1 MPKSQNINP
10 KEVRKP
16 KFIEFGKIP
25 VNQYKK
31 SIEEEKKIFSKEDF
45 LRIYHDMVVI
55 REFENM
61 LNLIKTTNEYNGIPY
76 NHPGPAHL
84 SIGQE
89 AAAVGMAYTLD
100 VDDYI
105 FGSHRSHGEILAKGL
120 SAIHRLN
127 EDALY
132 SVMKN
137 YFGGSALKVV
147 EKGFQGT
154 IKDLAVNFLLYGA
167 LAEIFARE
175 NGFNKG
181 LGGSM
186 HAFFTPFGIY
196 PNNAIVGGSGD
207 ISVGAALYKK
217 INRKPGIIVCNIGD
231 ASMGCGPVWEG
242 ITFAT
247 MDQYKTLWD
256 GEYRGGLPL
265 IFNFMNN
272 LYGMGGQT
280 MGETMGYDILARVG
294 AGVNPEMMHAERIDG
309 YNPLAVIDAF
319 KRKKQIIKDKKG
331 PVLLDTLTYRISGHS
346 PSDAS
351 SYRSKEEIEAWQQE
365 DSILAYGKTLVL
377 AGLAKQ
383 DQLDETARETKELL
397 GQMLKLSINDEISPR
412 INMKQDPDCIG
423 KMMFSDGSI
432 DQMEPG
438 TPEVLMP
445 IEENPRVKSLK
456 NKERFYKDKEGKTV
470 SKAKLYQFRD
480 GLFEAVIDR
489 FYKDPTLAAWG
500 EENRDWGGAFAVYRG
515 LTEALPYHRLFNS
528 PISEGAI
535 VGTAIGYGMCGGRV
549 IAEIMYCDFLGRCG
563 DEVFN
568 QLPKWQAM
576 SGNIIKM
583 PVVIR
588 VSVGSKY
595 GAQHSQD
602 WSSLTAHIPGLKVVF
617 PATPYDAKG
626 LMNTAL
632 QGTDPVIFFES
643 QRIYDIGE
651 MFHTGGVPEGYYEIP
666 FGEPDIK
673 RAGDDITILS
683 IGATLYPALKVADI
697 LKEKYGLSA
706 EVIDARSLVP
716 FNYELILQSVKKT
729 GRIVLTSDASSRG
742 SFLKEMAQ
750 TITELAF
757 DDLDAPPVVIGSRNW
772 ITPAYEMEEYFFP
785 QPEWIL
791 DAINERIVPLKGH
804 QNKTDF
810 SIKKS
815 ISLNKEGV

>member
-1 MPKSQNINP
+1 M
-10 KEVRKP
+10 
-16 KFIEFGKIP
+16 
-25 VNQYKK
+25 
-31 SIEEEKKIFSKEDF
+31 
-45 LRIYHDMVVI
+45 
-55 REFENM
+55 
-61 LNLIKTTNEYNGIPY
+61 
-76 NHPGPAHL
+76 
-84 SIGQE
+84 
-89 AAAVGMAYTLD
+89 
-100 VDDYI
+100 
-105 FGSHRSHGEILAKGL
+105 
-120 SAIHRLN
+120 
-127 EDALY
+127 
-132 SVMKN
+132 
-137 YFGGSALKVV
+137 
-147 EKGFQGT
+147 GF
-154 IKDLAVNFLLYGA
+154 
-167 LAEIFARE
+167 
-175 NGFNKG
+175 
-181 LGGSM
+181 
-186 HAFFTPFGIY
+186 
-196 PNNAIVGGSGD
+196 
-207 ISVGAALYKK
+207 
-217 INRKPGIIVCNIGD
+217 
-231 ASMGCGPVWEG
+231 
-242 ITFAT
+242 
-247 MDQYKTLWD
+247 
-256 GEYRGGLPL
+256 
-265 IFNFMNN
+265 
-272 LYGMGGQT
+272 
-280 MGETMGYDILARVG
+280 DILARVG
-294 AGVNPEMMHAERIDG
+294 AGINPESMHAERVDG

-319 KRKKQIIKDKKG
+319 KRKQQIIKEKRG

-351 SYRSKEEIEAWQQE
+351 SYRSKEEIDAWLQE
-365 DSILAYGKTLVL
+365 DSILAFGKSLVA
-377 AGLAKQ
+377 AGITSQ
-383 DQLDETARETKELL
+383 DNLDNISEDIRELL
-397 GQMLKLSINDEISPR
+397 SQMLKLSINDELSPR
-412 INMKQDPDCIG
+412 IDLKSDPDFIG
-423 KMMFSDGSI
+423 KMMFSNCSVDK
-432 DQMEPG
+432 MEEG
-438 TPEVLMP
+438 IPEVLIP
-445 IEENPRVKSLK
+445 LEENPRVKSLK
-456 NKERFYKDKEGKTV
+456 NKERFYKDKEGKPV

-549 IAEIMYCDFLGRCG
+549 IAEIMYCDFLGRSG

-576 SGNIIKM
+576 SGNIIRM

-651 MFHTGGVPEGYYEIP
+651 MFHAGGVPEGYYEIP

-673 RAGDDITILS
+673 RNGDDITILS

-697 LKEKYGLSA
+697 LSEKYGLNA

-716 FNYELILQSVKKT
+716 FNYGPVIESVKKT
-729 GRIVLTSDASSRG
+729 GRIVLTSDATSRG

-757 DDLDAPPVVIGSRNW
+757 DYLDAPPVVVGSRNW

-785 QPEWIL
+785 QTEWIL
-791 DAINERIVPLKGH
+791 DAIHQMILPLKGH
-804 QNKTDF
+804 EIKTDY
-810 SIKKS
+810 SVKKS
-815 ISLNKEGV
+815 IELNKEGI

>member
-10 KEVRKP
+10 KVVRKP
-16 KFIEFGKIP
+16 QFIEFGKIP
-25 VNQYKK
+25 VNQYNK
-31 SIEEEKKIFSKEDF
+31 SIEDEKKIFSTEDF
-45 LRIYHDMVVI
+45 IRIYHDMVVI
-55 REFENM
+55 REFETM
-61 LNLIKTTNEYNGIPY
+61 LNLIKTTNEYNGISY

-89 AAAVGMAYTLD
+89 ASAVGMAYTLGI
-100 VDDYI
+100 DDYI

-120 SAIHRLN
+120 SAIHHLD
-127 EDALY
+127 EDSLY

-147 EKGFQGT
+147 ENGFQGN
-154 IKDLAVNFLLYGA
+154 IKDLAINFLLYGA

-207 ISVGAALYKK
+207 ISVGAALFKK
-217 INRKPGIIVCNIGD
+217 INRKPGIVVCNIGD

-242 ITFAT
+242 ICFAT

-256 GEYRGGLPL
+256 GDYKGGLSL

-294 AGVNPEMMHAERIDG
+294 AGVNPESMHAERVDG

-319 KRKKQIIKDKKG
+319 RRKKQILKEKRG

-365 DSILAYGKTLVL
+365 DSIVAYGKSLVL
-377 AGLAKQ
+377 AGITKH
-383 DQLDETARETKELL
+383 DQLENITLETKELL
-397 GQMLKLSINDEISPR
+397 SQILKLSINDEISPR
-412 INMKQDPDCIG
+412 INLKKDPDCIG
-423 KMMFSDGSI
+423 KMMFSNGSY
-432 DQMEPG
+432 DKMEEG

-445 IEENPRVKSLK
+445 LEDNPHVKSLK
-456 NKERFYKDKEGKTV
+456 NKERFYLDKDGKSV
-470 SKAKLYQFRD
+470 SKAKIYQFRD
-480 GLFEAVIDR
+480 GIFEAVIDR

-549 IAEIMYCDFLGRCG
+549 IAEIMYCDFLGRSG

-576 SGNIIKM
+576 SGNMIKM

-626 LMNTAL
+626 LMNSAL

-651 MFHTGGVPEGYYEIP
+651 MFHTEGVPEGYYEIP

-673 RAGDDITILS
+673 RSGDDITILS
-683 IGATLYPALKVADI
+683 IGATLYPVLKVADQ
-697 LKEKYGLSA
+697 LRDKYGLSA
-706 EVIDARSLVP
+706 EIIDSRSLVP
-716 FNYELILQSVKKT
+716 FNYEPVIQSVKKT

-757 DDLDAPPVVIGSRNW
+757 DYLDAPPVVVGSRNW

-785 QPEWIL
+785 QPDWIL
-791 DAINERIVPLKGH
+791 DEIHQKILPLKGH
-804 QNKTDF
+804 QSKTEY
-810 SIKKS
+810 STAKS
-815 ISLNKEGV
+815 ISLNKEGI